1 MSSSLPSIVI
11 KHPVFRKSLLI
22 KSLSFTSTL
31 HAAPAHFVMRI
42 LLCHAVILSCHSS
55 KLSFSSSH
63 LSIFSTNF
71 VLYILPNPA
80 SIGCILSVWFSG
92 RRYTIA
98 LSSCLQAS
106 WNCLSCWNVTL
117 SANITFSSGDLPMP
131 GASVLATHYKS
142 HVNLTVHPGT
152 ALEVDINPLI
162 ILSFLF
168 CTHISFSTEYNG
180 WLDILLPLCT
190 NTKLQCSLSL
200 VQAT

>member
-1 MSSSLPSIVI
+1 M
-11 KHPVFRKSLLI
+11 
-22 KSLSFTSTL
+22 
-31 HAAPAHFVMRI
+31 
-42 LLCHAVILSCHSS
+42 
-55 KLSFSSSH
+55 
-63 LSIFSTNF
+63 
-71 VLYILPNPA
+71 
-80 SIGCILSVWFSG
+80 SVWFSG

-200 VQAT
+200 VQATGGLRNPHLLTPFHFICFILINNKRKGYLINIVPVLW

>member
-63 LSIFSTNF
+63 LSISCPILVFS
-71 VLYILPNPA
+71 ILPNPA
-80 SIGCILSVWFSG
+80 SMGCILSVWFSG
-92 RRYTIA
+92 KRYTIV
-98 LSSCLQAS
+98 LSSCLQVS
-106 WNCLSCWNVTL
+106 WNLLECYMVSKDNFLFWWV
-117 SANITFSSGDLPMP
+117 ANARNKWFGYPLHI
-131 GASVLATHYKS
+131 
-142 HVNLTVHPGT
+142 NITVHPGT
-152 ALEVDINPLI
+152 ALKVNVNPLI

-168 CTHISFSTEYNG
+168 CTNISFSPKYNTRAVASMRQDEALASS
-180 WLDILLPLCT
+180 WFWFFF
-190 NTKLQCSLSL
+190 
-200 VQAT
+200 